1 MLTQLAI
8 SAPDTIRIVDRDSSS
23 DGNFYV
29 IKAPTS
35 RVDRIAHRRKAKKLA
50 RVRLKNL
57 HRNADVVYRVKT
69 GNGEGSVA
77 NPDH

>member
-8 SAPDTIRIVDRDSSS
+8 IAPDTIRIVDRDSSS

-50 RVRLKNL
+50 RVRLKIL

-69 GNGEGSVA
+69 GKGEGRVA